1 MAQNYIAQKMFA
13 QIFFSLKF
21 FLPSITSQNC
31 QNPNTTLLNLKLGL
45 TRLLL
50 FTTTPP
56 TTRNSTS
63 IRNKGPSGLKF
74 CMRPLLTKLTTT
86 QHNFN
91 PTIFWVGVEGGSYIL
106 PLGLTLLAL
115 FLDKIFL
122 TKNLFDQ
129 KFFLTK
135 NFFDPKN
142 SLTKN
147 IF

>member
-1 MAQNYIAQKMFA
+1 MFA
-13 QIFFSLKF
+13 QIFFSPHFFFTVNFLTKLSKPQLKH
-21 FLPSITSQNC
+21 
-31 QNPNTTLLNLKLGL
+31 NTTLLNLKLGL

-135 NFFDPKN
+135 IFFDPKN